1 MARKQTDARRWDAL
15 RRRSETAARAYERRA
30 SQVWNDDAYRD
41 PEARAYAYL
50 QYASEIR
57 NRAAATRV
65 GRSPSSIDLMAAR
78 HNAEELERMV
88 GRVGSGRSTAAQRE
102 DLFFREQIRAERRG
116 ELSGLFG
123 GDFEAAQAEG
133 IFYAATQD
141 IWSGR
146 YADRDAAIME
156 AIGVDTLEEAYTVV
170 LRQNEEALRAAL
182 TGGNIA
188 GSTRPGSDVWMMY
201 IRYVS

>member
-1 MARKQTDARRWDAL
+1 MARRQSDARRWDAL

-30 SQVWNDDAYRD
+30 AQVWNDDSYRD

-88 GRVGSGRSTAAQRE
+88 GGSGRSTAAQRE
-102 DLFFREQIRAERRG
+102 DRFFKEQVRSERRG

-146 YADRDAAIME
+146 YADRDE
-156 AIGVDTLEEAYTVV
+156 AIKEALGVDTLEEAYNVV

-182 TGGNIA
+182 AGGNIA